1 MTFNQMQ
8 HAALSQGK
16 IVPKQNENKMEK
28 QPKLQNK
35 MDEGDKLYHSGKQIR
50 NQPNNPSMEKN
61 KESRNIP
68 SVEKN
73 SHD

>member
-35 MDEGDKLYHSGKQIR
+35 MDEGEELYHSGEQIR
-50 NQPNNPSMEKN
+50 NQANNPLGAVLRPK
-61 KESRNIP
+61 IIY
-68 SVEKN
+68 
-73 SHD
+73 